1 MAAIA
6 AEPSTTTLVTAMADS
21 HHLGTSS
28 RDIDRR
34 SYSIE
39 KEQRKR
45 SEDDHISH
53 LADPFGDEE
62 FAQVKYRTLQ
72 WWQCGMIMIA
82 ETISLGILS
91 LPSAMAVLGLV
102 PYVRYYILLTPRL
115 TIF

>member
-1 MAAIA
+1 MIA
-6 AEPSTTTLVTAMADS
+6 TDLSIATQVTAMADP

-28 RDIDRR
+28 HDIDRR

-45 SEDDHISH
+45 SEVDHISH

-62 FAQVKYRTLQ
+62 LAEVKYRTLQ

-102 PYVRYYILLTPRL
+102 PYV
-115 TIF
+115 FCCF

>member
-1 MAAIA
+1 MIA
-6 AEPSTTTLVTAMADS
+6 TDLSIATQVTAMADPD
-21 HHLGTSS
+21 HLGTSS
-28 RDIDRR
+28 HDIDRR
-34 SYSIE
+34 SFSIE

-45 SEDDHISH
+45 SEVDHISH

-62 FAQVKYRTLQ
+62 LAEVKYRTLQ

-102 PYVRYYILLTPRL
+102 PYVFYC
-115 TIF
+115 F